1 MILRKLQWPPLE
13 VLEEPSGCSVDWGLW
28 WLQITS
34 PSLGYNDK
42 TCRVFLLMKQTCGC
56 ETACKVKFVIP
67 PKGILWSHLGSTV
80 ASSCCLRQLMFPQ
93 APPSQ
98 SWGWWIVRVKK
109 PTGDYLPCA
118 LWLRD
123 APSWRTKLG
132 SWAGAEAGG
141 RHGGCMA
148 LCAQGWWC
156 QHKHP
161 HRSAF
166 SLTDWAMRAQQVAE
180 PGYGLH

>member
-1 MILRKLQWPPLE
+1 MKLKYPVLALAKCKQIFYLCRLFCIKICQNVLQSPLSGILFCRRGRANDSQKTAMAPPE

-98 SWGWWIVRVKK
+98 SWGWWTVRVKK
-109 PTGDYLPCA
+109 PTGD
-118 LWLRD
+118 
-123 APSWRTKLG
+123 
-132 SWAGAEAGG
+132 
-141 RHGGCMA
+141 
-148 LCAQGWWC
+148 
-156 QHKHP
+156 
-161 HRSAF
+161 
-166 SLTDWAMRAQQVAE
+166 
-180 PGYGLH
+180 